1 MLLSARRE
9 GLAAHLREW
18 ALALRPRPWPK
29 AALKAAP
36 ERAQSSLRR
45 GGLFS
50 RVGIWPLRGPWLSNS
65 VTLRGDGGRS
75 RGLLFPGAWREKDIG
90 SFRHRRSL
98 GGFEWGPAQLGNA
111 LLFFSQ
117 ALVEHALEWTSC
129 VRRFRTAPRQM
140 TDGSPTGQ
148 ASARA
153 RVGKRWPR
161 PVDRTATEVLPRSAG
176 QPFLFEAGTRD
187 RCRRVRRSMALLK
200 PLASGPGFCR
210 VPDTSGVD
218 VTFFLLFFD
227 AGQAGRDRR
236 QVRRPRARNPPCARR
251 SHPSHPTRRP
261 RIFPTLCTPLA
272 PLACLVATLPP
283 FALMCVGAQ
292 FRPSTSARVEGGVS
306 RRRGGGAVAHVGR
319 GALERTGGGRWGS
332 LREVVRHLLCGAGGQ

>member
-1 MLLSARRE
+1 ML
-9 GLAAHLREW
+9 
-18 ALALRPRPWPK
+18 
-29 AALKAAP
+29 
-36 ERAQSSLRR
+36 
-45 GGLFS
+45 
-50 RVGIWPLRGPWLSNS
+50 S
-65 VTLRGDGGRS
+65 V
-75 RGLLFPGAWREKDIG
+75 
-90 SFRHRRSL
+90 
-98 GGFEWGPAQLGNA
+98 
-111 LLFFSQ
+111 SQ
-117 ALVEHALEWTSC
+117 ALVEHALERPSRA
-129 VRRFRTAPRQM
+129 RRFWKGPRQP

-153 RVGKRWPR
+153 RVGNRWPR
-161 PVDRTATEVLPRSAG
+161 PVDRSVAEVLPRRVG

-187 RCRRVRRSMALLK
+187 RCRCVRRSMALLK

-272 PLACLVATLPP
+272 PLACLVPRSHPTP
-283 FALMCVGAQ
+283 FCPHVRRCSISPFYLGQ
-292 FRPSTSARVEGGVS
+292 GRGWRVEAS
-306 RRRGGGAVAHVGR
+306 RRWRSGPCGPGGARANRGWPVGLAAGGGTTPPMRGRRAVKAWLQWVFFFMSPVGK
-319 GALERTGGGRWGS
+319 S
-332 LREVVRHLLCGAGGQ
+332 

>member
-1 MLLSARRE
+1 
-9 GLAAHLREW
+9 
-18 ALALRPRPWPK
+18 
-29 AALKAAP
+29 
-36 ERAQSSLRR
+36 
-45 GGLFS
+45 
-50 RVGIWPLRGPWLSNS
+50 
-65 VTLRGDGGRS
+65 
-75 RGLLFPGAWREKDIG
+75 
-90 SFRHRRSL
+90 
-98 GGFEWGPAQLGNA
+98 
-111 LLFFSQ
+111 
-117 ALVEHALEWTSC
+117 
-129 VRRFRTAPRQM
+129 
-140 TDGSPTGQ
+140 
-148 ASARA
+148 
-153 RVGKRWPR
+153 
-161 PVDRTATEVLPRSAG
+161 
-176 QPFLFEAGTRD
+176 
-187 RCRRVRRSMALLK
+187 MALLK